1 MLLSCSPTAHFHALS
16 AAPTEAADEPTTR
29 VAFDKISTR
38 RLAEILT
45 AVQRLPALDGLE
57 LTFAKKTRGGICVAR
72 EGGDK
77 VQVIEGVL
85 TDVWPFMVDDALAS
99 GLSDEILLFDLSIP
113 TISEL
118 VMCDGL
124 EPELQAVAG
133 LVMEQVREYCSLG
146 CLRK

>member
-1 MLLSCSPTAHFHALS
+1 MLLSCSPNAHFHPLS
-16 AAPTEAADEPTTR
+16 AAPTEAADELTTR
-29 VAFDKISTR
+29 VTFEQISTR

-45 AVQRLPALDGLE
+45 AVQCLPALHGHV

-72 EGGDK
+72 KGGDK
-77 VQVIEGVL
+77 VQIIEGVL

-124 EPELQAVAG
+124 GPELQKVAG
-133 LVMEQVREYCSLG
+133 LVLEQVRHYCLLG
-146 CLRK
+146 GLRK